1 MQTVSVPIFFHIL
14 TQELSMPGI
23 AMVNCIIPD
32 VHAKDWGK
40 ALGWS
45 CHASE
50 DIEESSF
57 ACTVVA
63 QDGCDL
69 AFIDVQTEI

>member
-1 MQTVSVPIFFHIL
+1 MQALSVSNFVHIL
-14 TQELSMPGI
+14 TQVLNMSNI

-40 ALGWS
+40 AMGWS

-50 DIEESSF
+50 DIEESGF

-63 QDGCDL
+63 QDGCNL